1 MEARVSGFLIPFEPN
16 YNPPPLPVDFWQL
29 ANQIF
34 LEFYPN
40 IFLKSAGTRVIEY
53 TILGGFPN
61 EPTGFQLLLFTLTQ
75 FSLASSALALRQDKV
90 QNNQV
95 S

>member
-1 MEARVSGFLIPFEPN
+1 MEARVSGFLIPFEPF
-16 YNPPPLPVDFWQL
+16 PLPSLSVFQWQL
-29 ANQIF
+29 AGQIF
-34 LEFYPN
+34 LDFYPN
-40 IFLKSAGTRVIEY
+40 IFLKSAGTRVIEH

-61 EPTGFQLLLFTLTQ
+61 EPTGFRLLLFTFTQ
-75 FSLASSALALRQDKV
+75 FSLASSAMTLRQDKV

>member
-1 MEARVSGFLIPFEPN
+1 VEARVSGFLIPFESF
-16 YNPPPLPVDFWQL
+16 PLPSLSVFL
-29 ANQIF
+29 SIF
-34 LEFYPN
+34 LDFYPN
-40 IFLKSAGTRVIEY
+40 IFLKSAGTMVIEH

-61 EPTGFQLLLFTLTQ
+61 EPTGFQLLLFTFTQ
-75 FSLASSALALRQDKV
+75 FSLASSAMTLRQDKV

>member
-1 MEARVSGFLIPFEPN
+1 MRKKCGGESQWISN
-16 YNPPPLPVDFWQL
+16 SLPGFWQL

-34 LEFYPN
+34 LDFYPN
-40 IFLKSAGTRVIEY
+40 IFLKSAGTRVIEH

-75 FSLASSALALRQDKV
+75 FSLASSAMTLRQDKV

-95 S
+95 HVS